1 VENASK
7 GVKKMKQWCIGALM
21 VLTLMTVEARAK
33 QETIAADRLSVVTTV
48 FPAYDFTREIA
59 GSAVSVSILLPP
71 GAESHSFE
79 PTPQDIIRI
88 QNSALFICVGGESE
102 SWVERV
108 LSSMDTSRMRIV
120 RMMDCVQTLEEEM
133 VEGMQAEDE
142 EEELAYDEHVWTS
155 PRNAIG
161 IVEQI
166 TAALAALDTQNAAV
180 YQQRAAAY
188 RTELVAL
195 DTAFRDAVASGTRKT
210 IVFGDRFPFRYLAEE
225 YGLSYFAA
233 FPGCSTETEASAGTV
248 AFIIR
253 KIREEHIPV
262 IFHIEL
268 SNERMADMI
277 SEETGAAKRLL
288 HACHNISKREFDQG
302 YTYLELMNQNVIN
315 LREALR

>member
-1 VENASK
+1 
-7 GVKKMKQWCIGALM
+7 M

>member
-1 VENASK
+1 
-7 GVKKMKQWCIGALM
+7 MKQWCIGALM

>member
-1 VENASK
+1 
-7 GVKKMKQWCIGALM
+7 M

-59 GSAVSVSILLPP
+59 ENAVSVSILLPP

-133 VEGMQAEDE
+133 VEGMQAEE
-142 EEELAYDEHVWTS
+142 EEEKLAYDEHVWTS

-166 TAALAALDTQNAAV
+166 TAALVALDTQNAAA
-180 YQQRAAAY
+180 YQQRATAY
-188 RTELVAL
+188 RTELAAL
-195 DTAFRDAVASGTRKT
+195 DTAFRNAVASGTRKT
-210 IVFGDRFPFRYLAEE
+210 IVFGDRFPFRYLAKE

-233 FPGCSTETEASAGTV
+233 FPGCSTETEASAATV

-302 YTYLELMNQNVIN
+302 STYLELMNQNVIN

>member
-1 VENASK
+1 
-7 GVKKMKQWCIGALM
+7 MKQWCIGALM
-21 VLTLMTVEARAK
+21 VLTLMTVEARAR
-33 QETIAADRLSVVTTV
+33 QDTVAADRLSVVTTV

-133 VEGMQAEDE
+133 VEGMQAEEE

-188 RTELVAL
+188 RAELTTL
-195 DTAFRDAVASGTRKT
+195 DAAFRDAVASGTRKT

-302 YTYLELMNQNVIN
+302 CTYLELMNQNVMN